1 MIDTARLI
9 VTAAILRDESRGA
22 HVRTDIIQ
30 DWDNKNSPFGH
41 TILTR
46 TGATIERRRS

>member
-9 VTAAILRDESRGA
+9 VTAALLRDESRGA
-22 HVRTDIIQ
+22 HVRTDIEQ
-30 DWDNKNSPFGH
+30 DWNNETSPYGH
-41 TILTR
+41 TILTL